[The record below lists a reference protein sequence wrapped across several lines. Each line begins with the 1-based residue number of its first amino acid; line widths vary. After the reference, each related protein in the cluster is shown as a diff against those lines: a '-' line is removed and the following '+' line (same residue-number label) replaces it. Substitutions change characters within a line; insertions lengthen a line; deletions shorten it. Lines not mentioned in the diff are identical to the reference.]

1 MGGLLDDNMEPVPLI
16 ASIAALGVSLSF
28 SLWVCLSSLRSNKVR
43 HHTIRREDEN
53 SLGSLENGEAEM
65 GFLSADKDN
74 AHPSAVVLMSWR
86 IVCCSYP
93 TKKNHELDSVKTLNN
108 SFGEVLSGEVTAIM
122 GPSGGGKTTLLNIL
136 SGRKAVGSITGEVS
150 ILGKTSVLHE
160 GIHQVGH
167 TVAYVPQNE
176 NFFPMQTPEE
186 AVEFVAKLRHGPKE
200 YEQSEIHTALREV
213 GLGDPTLYARP
224 IGGELAGG
232 LSVVGLSGGEKKRLA
247 LACALI
253 LKPKIIMLDEITS
266 GLDSKNAL
274 IIMNRIKQVCIR
286 RQVAA
291 VIVIHQPN
299 GYIFEIFDRL
309 ILLSEGETIYS
320 GRVSNLDALYEHHFG
335 CSIPQSKHELPVDLL
350 ERSQKCE
357 SPIAAPFLDTSF
369 RHSVEPSTKMSTAK
383 VSSFSKFCT
392 VFHRNLL
399 NHYVRNYTN
408 MLARLFC
415 YGACS
420 VLDGAIFWDIGSGG
434 RNSSMIGAFTFILL
448 MSYLLPFA
456 TIPVFVHDKKF
467 FLFERS
473 LGLYSPWI
481 YCASQALL
489 EMWVLIL
496 ASLVQAV
503 VVIPMAGIWN
513 DDWPNWAT
521 FFTIHACIS
530 ASGLTGSALVL
541 FFAILF
547 PSQDLA
553 FIAGS
558 GAVSLSLGMS
568 GGFVPFPEIRSF
580 VAWLQWISP
589 CKYSLQALALT
600 YFSDDGSEGFL
611 VSTEMDRPST
621 ISANI
626 GALFL
631 MYISLAIASIAILSQ
646 MREVR

>member
-1 MGGLLDDNMEPVPLI
+1 
-16 ASIAALGVSLSF
+16 
-28 SLWVCLSSLRSNKVR
+28 
-43 HHTIRREDEN
+43 
-53 SLGSLENGEAEM
+53 
-65 GFLSADKDN
+65 
-74 AHPSAVVLMSWR
+74 
-86 IVCCSYP
+86 
-93 TKKNHELDSVKTLNN
+93 
-108 SFGEVLSGEVTAIM
+108 
-122 GPSGGGKTTLLNIL
+122 
-136 SGRKAVGSITGEVS
+136 
-150 ILGKTSVLHE
+150 
-160 GIHQVGH
+160 
-167 TVAYVPQNE
+167 
-176 NFFPMQTPEE
+176 MQTPEE
-186 AVEFVAKLRHGPKE
+186 AVEFVAKLRHGSEGYK
-200 YEQSEIHTALREV
+200 QSEIYTALREV
-213 GLGDPTLYARP
+213 GLDDASLYARP

-232 LSVVGLSGGEKKRLA
+232 LNVVGLSGGEKKRLA

-274 IIMNRIKQVCIR
+274 VTMKRVKQVCVR

-291 VIVIHQPN
+291 VVVIHQPN

-309 ILLSEGETIYS
+309 ILLSEGKTLYS
-320 GRVSNLDALYEHHFG
+320 DRLSKLGALYEHHFG
-335 CSIPQSKHELPVDLL
+335 CTIPQSKHELPVDLL
-350 ERSQKCE
+350 ERSQKYE
-357 SPIAAPFLDTSF
+357 APISAPYSDKSF
-369 RHSVEPSTKMSTAK
+369 RHSVETSIKMSTTK

-408 MLARLFC
+408 TLVRLVC

-420 VLDGAIFWDIGSGG
+420 VLDGAIFWDIGNEG
-434 RNSSMIGAFTFILL
+434 RNSSMVGAFTFILL

-481 YCASQALL
+481 YCVSQALL

-496 ASLVQAV
+496 ASLIQSIT
-503 VVIPMAGIWN
+503 VIPMAGIWN
-513 DDWPNWAT
+513 DRPNWAT
-521 FFTIHACIS
+521 FFTIHSSIS

-541 FFAILF
+541 FFAILL

-558 GAVSLSLGMS
+558 GAVCLSLGMS

-580 VAWLQWISP
+580 VDWLQWISP
-589 CKYSLQALALT
+589 CKYSLQSLALT
-600 YFSDDGSEGFL
+600 YFSDDNKKEFL
-611 VSTEMDRPST
+611 SSTELDRPSS

-626 GALFL
+626 GILLL
-631 MYISLAIASIAILSQ
+631 MYVSLAIASVAILSQ